1 MCANVLIFCV
11 LLKKNLQTS
20 NLHFNEVLI
29 AVDKR
34 KLDCVP
40 KNICGDK
47 ICCNFGAIMKIFNLF
62 GEYILLLKKVFT
74 KPEKGRV
81 YYTLTV
87 KEIDKL
93 GLQSIGIVAIISVF
107 MGAVITLQT
116 AYNTENPLLPDYL
129 IGLGTRDS
137 ILLEFSS
144 TIIAL
149 ILAGKVG
156 SNIASELGTMRVTE
170 QIDALEIMG
179 VNSASYLIL
188 PKIVATVLFNPFL
201 TMLSIV
207 VGIIGGWAAGVSAG
221 VISSQA
227 YIDGIRYAFI
237 PYYITYALIKTVFFA
252 FLITTISAFYGYRV
266 QGGSLE
272 VGQASTKAVVMSSV
286 FILLF
291 NLILT
296 QLLLS

>member
-1 MCANVLIFCV
+1 
-11 LLKKNLQTS
+11 
-20 NLHFNEVLI
+20 
-29 AVDKR
+29 
-34 KLDCVP
+34 
-40 KNICGDK
+40 
-47 ICCNFGAIMKIFNLF
+47 MKIFHLF
-62 GEYILLLKKVFT
+62 GEYILLLVKVFT
-74 KPEKGRV
+74 KPERGKI
-81 YYTLTV
+81 YYFLIV

-93 GLQSIGIVAIISVF
+93 GIHSIGIVAIISAF

-116 AYNTENPLLPDYL
+116 AYNTENPFLPEYL
-129 IGLGTRDS
+129 IGLAARDS

-144 TIIAL
+144 TIIGL

-188 PKIVATVLFNPFL
+188 PKIVATILFNPFL

-207 VGIIGGWAAGVSAG
+207 IGIIGGWSVGVFTG
-221 VISSQA
+221 VVTTQS
-227 YIDGIRYAFI
+227 YIEGIRYAFI
-237 PYYITYALIKTVFFA
+237 PYYITYAIIKTIVFA

-272 VGQASTKAVVMSSV
+272 VGQASTRAVVMSSV
-286 FILLF
+286 FVLLF